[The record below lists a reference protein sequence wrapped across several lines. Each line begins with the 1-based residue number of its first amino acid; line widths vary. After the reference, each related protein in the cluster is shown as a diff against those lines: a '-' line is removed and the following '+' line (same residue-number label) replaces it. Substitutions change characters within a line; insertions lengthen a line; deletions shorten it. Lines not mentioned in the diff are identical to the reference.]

1 MYTVVFIFLS
11 KRADKQERICK
22 LWDKNEIEDE
32 KHFIFCPLYNHLR
45 TNLFNTLDSLNN
57 ITWQQS
63 ISVMDKF
70 KFIVQPNSKETALL
84 ICKYLKACFEMRKD
98 HM

>member
-1 MYTVVFIFLS
+1 MWAISGSDLGQISPIIWTPPSLIFPAGQYFLIYS
-11 KRADKQERICK
+11 
-22 LWDKNEIEDE
+22 
-32 KHFIFCPLYNHLR
+32 NHLR